1 MNISE
6 VAKKSGLP
14 VKTIRYYEDI
24 GLIAPER
31 GENGYRA
38 FVQADLHKLA
48 FIARARSLGFT
59 IEACRSLLKLY
70 VDRDRAS
77 ADVKRI
83 ASAHLQDIDRK
94 RAELTEMRDT
104 LAHLTEACAGNDR
117 PDCPILAGL
126 ANAPEPG
133 GQKESSGSA

>member
-24 GLIAPER
+24 GLIAPDR
-31 GENGYRA
+31 GANGYRA
-38 FVQADLHKLA
+38 FAQADLHKLA

-59 IEACRSLLKLY
+59 IEDCRSLLKLY

-83 ASAHLQDIDRK
+83 ASAHLEDIDRK
-94 RAELTEMRDT
+94 RAELTEMRNT
-104 LAHLTEACAGNDR
+104 LAHLIDACAGNDR

-126 ANAPEPG
+126 AEAPHE
-133 GQKESSGSA
+133 